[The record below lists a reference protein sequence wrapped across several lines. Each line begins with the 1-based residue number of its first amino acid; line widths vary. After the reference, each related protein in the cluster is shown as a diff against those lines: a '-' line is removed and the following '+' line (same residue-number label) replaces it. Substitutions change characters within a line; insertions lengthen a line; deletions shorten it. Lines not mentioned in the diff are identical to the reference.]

1 MSPTDH
7 FSAQDCSRAPGLGNL
22 PCKAQNEVKVR
33 LSEVENENVQSELR
47 TRRKALNVRSSGTLS
62 LEKS

>member
-1 MSPTDH
+1 MRREE
-7 FSAQDCSRAPGLGNL
+7 QVCSRAPGLGNL

-33 LSEVENENVQSELR
+33 LSKVENESVQSELP
-47 TRRKALNVRSSGTLS
+47 TRRIALNVRSLKTVS